1 MRQEEGW
8 YGQRA
13 QERWRQNKREQ
24 QKRDT
29 EKERERRGGRE
40 RVKRSIILSLQME
53 RREETWWPLQV
64 QSRRAVPP
72 MLFLAQIYNPNSA
85 LDPILHLRLY

>member
-1 MRQEEGW
+1 MRQKEG

-13 QERWRQNKREQ
+13 QERWRQNIRVQ
-24 QKRDT
+24 QKRDK
-29 EKERERRGGRE
+29 EKVRERRGGRE
-40 RVKRSIILSLQME
+40 RVEKSIFFSRKME
-53 RREETWWPLQV
+53 RRGETWWPLQV

-72 MLFLAQIYNPNSA
+72 MLFLAQIYHPNSA